1 MDASLAIALIPLI
14 PGLIAS
20 ILPIVDALKDHS
32 DTPDEEKVKLE
43 RLSYSLK
50 AVLASVQS
58 VELPDA

>member
-20 ILPIVDALKDHS
+20 IIPIIDALKANPS
-32 DTPDEEKVKLE
+32 TPDDEKVKLE
-43 RLSYSLK
+43 KLSYSLK
-50 AVLASVQS
+50 AILESVRS